1 MRVAIN
7 TKLFFTIFVLLKLK
21 IPIVYKYFVPFLFVF
36 LYFLPSKISAQTE
49 KDLKIILIT
58 LDGFRWQELFSGADP
73 LLIANKKFVHDTTE
87 LKARFWHENAQERRE
102 ALMPFFWKQA
112 STMGQLHG
120 NRPLGSKVNLTNTLW
135 FSYPGYNEIL
145 SGRAD
150 DVRINSNDKVD
161 NPNMTVLEL
170 VNESPKYKG
179 KVAAFASWD
188 VFPFIVNEKRSGV
201 PVNAGFEK
209 AKGEKL
215 TANEQF
221 LNKLQDQTPSPW
233 STVRLDAFT
242 HNFAL
247 EHLKKEH
254 PQLVYIAYGETDDF
268 AHEGHYDAY
277 LNAAKNTDGLI
288 KELWE
293 FTQNDPFYKDKTIFL
308 ITTDHG
314 RGTKP
319 IETWKNHGNEV
330 PGAGGVWL
338 VAFGKGVKTS
348 GEVGGK
354 GQLYSNQIA
363 PTILALL
370 GLSIDS
376 DQMPG
381 APIELGID

>member
-1 MRVAIN
+1 MNKYIVAL
-7 TKLFFTIFVLLKLK
+7 LFILT
-21 IPIVYKYFVPFLFVF
+21 
-36 LYFLPSKISAQTE
+36 YFLPSSVGAQTE
-49 KDLKIILIT
+49 KDIKVILIT
-58 LDGFRWQELFSGADP
+58 LDGLRWQELFSGADP
-73 LLIANKKFVHDTTE
+73 KLVANEKYVNDTTE
-87 LKARFWHENAQERRE
+87 LKSRFWRESAKERRE
-102 ALMPFFWKQA
+102 ALMPFFWKQV

-120 NRPLGSKVNLTNTLW
+120 NRQLGSKVNLTNTMW

-145 SGRAD
+145 SGRTD
-150 DVRINSNDKVD
+150 DVRINSNDKID
-161 NPNMTVLEL
+161 NPNKTVLEL
-170 VNESPKYKG
+170 VNESAKYKG

-233 STVRLDAFT
+233 STVRLDVFT

-247 EHLKKEH
+247 EYLKKEH
-254 PQLVYIAYGETDDF
+254 PQIIYISYGETDDF

-293 FTQNDPFYKDKTIFL
+293 FSQNDSYYKDNTVFL

-314 RGTKP
+314 RGTNP

-330 PGAGGVWL
+330 PDA
-338 VAFGKGVKTS
+338 
-348 GEVGGK
+348 GEVWFVTFGMDVEVIGEVSSEE
-354 GQLYSNQIA
+354 QLYSNQIA
-363 PTILALL
+363 PTIVELL
-370 GLSIDS
+370 GLQIDS

-381 APIELGID
+381 APLELGID